1 MIIMCQFFFGKQEI
15 LNQTDPHTFDCKFIK
30 RITSCLFVYSS
41 LLFTAREQA
50 YLYIISV
57 PFLVSLFVNAFL
69 FYSFLAAFSI
79 FLSSPSLPRDLG
91 QRKQKITLTFTSL
104 NCLASSCP
112 HKLLSGLSA
121 FDTFSFFLYLDV
133 Y

>member
-69 FYSFLAAFSI
+69 FYSLNYKYKYVQIRNANFLV
-79 FLSSPSLPRDLG
+79 L
-91 QRKQKITLTFTSL
+91 Q
-104 NCLASSCP
+104 
-112 HKLLSGLSA
+112 
-121 FDTFSFFLYLDV
+121 YLFGFYLMMFQQTWLVKSD
-133 Y
+133 